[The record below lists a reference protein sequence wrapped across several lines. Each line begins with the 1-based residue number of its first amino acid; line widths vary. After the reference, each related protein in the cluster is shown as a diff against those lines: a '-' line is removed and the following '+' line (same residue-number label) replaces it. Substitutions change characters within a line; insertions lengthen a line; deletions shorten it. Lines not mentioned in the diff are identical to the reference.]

1 MTDKN
6 EANKALIDKINE
18 VEKENNKTG
27 FFGNWIVRNILWA
40 VAFFVA
46 LLLVARIGLNV
57 ITNHG
62 QMIEVPDLTNLT
74 FEQARKEAGRKGLKV
89 EIVDSIF
96 VRRMAKGAVYSQ
108 NPKAGA
114 QVKKGRCIMLTTN
127 AFNTKK
133 VSMPNLVGY
142 SMRQAMSE
150 LNSRGLALGR
160 LIYVDDMATN
170 NVLRQFYRNRQIKP
184 GRQIESGSSIDLEVG
199 LNSDDKETYV
209 PNVKDMKYLRAVDA
223 IHESSLNVS
232 KAVFD
237 KSVRNYAD
245 SLNAVVYKQSPAP
258 SKNPVGMGSGGSID
272 LSLDVRN

>member
-1 MTDKN
+1 M
-6 EANKALIDKINE
+6 
-18 VEKENNKTG
+18 
-27 FFGNWIVRNILWA
+27 NWIVKNLIKAA
-40 VAFFVA
+40 VFFIV
-46 LLLVARIGLNV
+46 LVIGAQIVLKV
-57 ITNHG
+57 VTHHG
-62 QMIEVPDLTNLT
+62 QTIEVPDLTSMSVEEAHRVASKNNLRT
-74 FEQARKEAGRKGLKV
+74 EV
-89 EIVDSIF
+89 IDSIF
-96 VRRMAKGAVYSQ
+96 VRRMEKGAVYSQ

-114 QVKKGRCIMLTTN
+114 QVKKGRCITLTTN

-142 SMRQAMSE
+142 SMRQAMAE

-184 GRQIESGSSIDLEVG
+184 GRQIESGSAIDLEVG

-223 IHESSLNVS
+223 IHESSLNVG

-237 KSVRNYAD
+237 KSVKNYAD
-245 SLNAVVYKQSPAP
+245 SLNATVYKQSPAS
-258 SKNPVGMGSGGSID
+258 SKNPIGMGSTVNIY

>member
-1 MTDKN
+1 MREKVM
-6 EANKALIDKINE
+6 KG
-18 VEKENNKTG
+18 KENNKTG

-74 FEQARKEAGRKGLKV
+74 LEQARKEAGRKGLKV

-258 SKNPVGMGSGGSID
+258 SKNPVGMGSGVSIY

>member
-1 MTDKN
+1 MNGGLIRWFRVQEHVLSCQTYVLTKLA
-6 EANKALIDKINE
+6 EFELIDIDA
-18 VEKENNKTG
+18 
-27 FFGNWIVRNILWA
+27 I
-40 VAFFVA
+40 
-46 LLLVARIGLNV
+46 
-57 ITNHG
+57 H
-62 QMIEVPDLTNLT
+62 
-74 FEQARKEAGRKGLKV
+74 
-89 EIVDSIF
+89 
-96 VRRMAKGAVYSQ
+96 Q
-108 NPKAGA
+108 N
-114 QVKKGRCIMLTTN
+114 
-127 AFNTKK
+127 
-133 VSMPNLVGY
+133 
-142 SMRQAMSE
+142 
-150 LNSRGLALGR
+150 LALGR

-258 SKNPVGMGSGGSID
+258 SKNPVGMGSGVSIY

>member
-1 MTDKN
+1 MREKVM
-6 EANKALIDKINE
+6 KG
-18 VEKENNKTG
+18 KENNKTG

-223 IHESSLNVS
+223 IHESSLNIS

-258 SKNPVGMGSGGSID
+258 SKNPVGMGSGVSIY

>member
-1 MTDKN
+1 MK
-6 EANKALIDKINE
+6 
-18 VEKENNKTG
+18 EKENNKTG

-74 FEQARKEAGRKGLKV
+74 FAQARKEAGRKGLKV

-258 SKNPVGMGSGGSID
+258 SKNPVGMGSGVSIY

>member
-1 MTDKN
+1 
-6 EANKALIDKINE
+6 
-18 VEKENNKTG
+18 
-27 FFGNWIVRNILWA
+27 
-40 VAFFVA
+40 
-46 LLLVARIGLNV
+46 
-57 ITNHG
+57 
-62 QMIEVPDLTNLT
+62 
-74 FEQARKEAGRKGLKV
+74 
-89 EIVDSIF
+89 
-96 VRRMAKGAVYSQ
+96 
-108 NPKAGA
+108 
-114 QVKKGRCIMLTTN
+114 
-127 AFNTKK
+127 
-133 VSMPNLVGY
+133 
-142 SMRQAMSE
+142 MRQAMSE

-184 GRQIESGSSIDLEVG
+184 GRQIESGSAIDLEVG

-258 SKNPVGMGSGGSID
+258 SKNPVGMGSGVTIY